1 MKLLIIVF
9 LVSFVSQVHGQNYKF
24 KLLSHIDGAFSGGDD
39 WGYGV
44 TYDHEKSIYTVGDFA
59 GTADFDPGPGV
70 FNMTAG
76 SSEDLFIQKI
86 DSLGNFE
93 WARQFGSTF
102 SVDSGRDVC
111 ISSDS
116 CLLIIGRCNNISD
129 IDPGPSVVS
138 GSQAE
143 GKIVLIK
150 LASDGSVL
158 WVKNFG
164 GASSDTGLKVATD
177 QLGNIYMAGIA
188 YSDSIDFNPGTP
200 NVYMSKEGNFDG
212 WVAKFNSNGDYVWSR
227 MIGGSGSDYVR
238 GLYVSDYVYVS
249 GQFESNVD
257 FDPLGGGNIIGSN
270 GSSDAFIQKMD
281 TLGNVIW
288 TKTFGGIDFDV
299 AYDICETVSHD
310 VVAVGT
316 FKGLV
321 DFNPGILDSLVGSTH
336 RDPYVLKLDS
346 LGQFKWVN
354 TVYSSSSAEKFYAV
368 CTDTSGNIFVTG
380 GYTGTCA
387 FDTPIGYNLIQPT
400 GAYENVVYAKLDSL
414 GKYGWAKSIASSTV
428 SPDLGMDIEIN
439 LNGELYLTGT
449 FWAYADFDPGPDTV
463 LNQTSANA
471 GDVFT
476 LVLDQCSCQ
485 DSLTVITSC
494 NSFYWVNDVTYL
506 SDTISYFIVSS
517 TNGCDSIIIL
527 DLTINSVNTSITVI
541 NDITL
546 ESDATIAMYQWLDCN
561 DNFSAIFG
569 ANSQSFTPIE
579 NGNYALQITE
589 NGCIDTSA
597 CQLVNSIGLKELF
610 NSKKDLVKVVDL
622 LGRESPDIPNT
633 TLIYIYSDGTT
644 EKIYR
649 MK

>member
-1 MKLLIIVF
+1 MKLSIIVF
-9 LVSFVSQVHGQNYKF
+9 LVSFASLVHGQNHKF
-24 KLLSHIDGAFSGGDD
+24 KLLSHIDGAFSGIDD

-44 TYDHEKSIYTVGDFA
+44 TYDQEKSIYTVGDFA
-59 GTADFDPGPGV
+59 GTADFDSGPGV

-93 WARQFGSTF
+93 WARQFGSTLF
-102 SVDSGRDVC
+102 VDSGRDVC
-111 ISSDS
+111 ITSDS
-116 CLLIIGRCNNISD
+116 CVLIIGICNNISD

-164 GASSDTGLKVATD
+164 GASSDTGLKVTTD
-177 QLGNIYMAGIA
+177 QSGNIYMAGIA

-200 NVYMSKEGNFDG
+200 NVYMSKEGTFDG

-227 MIGGSGSDYVR
+227 MIGGPGSDYVR

-257 FDPLGGGNIIGSN
+257 FDPLGGGNVISSN

-281 TLGNVIW
+281 TLGNVVW

-310 VVAVGT
+310 VIAVGT

-321 DFNPGILDSLVGSTH
+321 DFNPGILDSLVGSTFS
-336 RDPYVLKLDS
+336 DPYVLKLDS

-354 TVYSSSSAEKFYAV
+354 TVYSSSSSEKFYAV

-380 GYTGTCA
+380 GYKGTCA

-414 GKYGWAKSIASSTV
+414 GKYGWAKSIAGSTT

-449 FWAYADFDPGPDTV
+449 
-463 LNQTSANA
+463 
-471 GDVFT
+471 
-476 LVLDQCSCQ
+476 
-485 DSLTVITSC
+485 
-494 NSFYWVNDVTYL
+494 
-506 SDTISYFIVSS
+506 
-517 TNGCDSIIIL
+517 
-527 DLTINSVNTSITVI
+527 
-541 NDITL
+541 
-546 ESDATIAMYQWLDCN
+546 
-561 DNFSAIFG
+561 
-569 ANSQSFTPIE
+569 
-579 NGNYALQITE
+579 
-589 NGCIDTSA
+589 
-597 CQLVNSIGLKELF
+597 
-610 NSKKDLVKVVDL
+610 
-622 LGRESPDIPNT
+622 
-633 TLIYIYSDGTT
+633 
-644 EKIYR
+644 
-649 MK
+649 